1 MASKYQLK
9 VTLADG
15 ETVTLEKAYR
25 DDTGAQEA
33 VRRIYQNNGFWNGD
47 RFHAAGTIY
56 HIDKEVVGAA
66 TDADLGVTRN
76 VGE

>member
-1 MASKYQLK
+1 MAAKYRLE

-15 ETVTLEKAYR
+15 ETVVLEKAYR
-25 DDTGAQEA
+25 NDTGAQEA

-47 RFHAAGTIY
+47 RFHAAGTISY
-56 HIDKEVVGAA
+56 IDKKIVGEA